1 MKLKLQ
7 QLVLYSALFA
17 AVAHANHAMEG
28 PPIAIVHVFAS
39 GENGIFANAYFVET
53 AEHVVAIDSTLLES
67 TSRAL
72 HEQIVALGKPLQA
85 VLLTHG
91 HPDHYNGV
99 TNLIAGAVIDVIAT
113 ADTDRVIR
121 ESDAIK
127 EKLWTP
133 VFGAEWPKHRTFPNR
148 ILPDGDSLI
157 IDGVTFTVHLLGPG
171 ESHADSYWVMND
183 GHRKVA
189 FIGDVVIH
197 GAHAYVPD
205 GHTAAWLRN
214 LDRVAADLKDVAK
227 LYPGHGESGGL
238 ELLDDQR
245 NYLREYRNTVRSLAH
260 GQPALTELQKKEL
273 VAHMTTFLPTKN
285 LEFLIPLGADSVA
298 AELATEVK

>member
-1 MKLKLQ
+1 MKLKMH
-7 QLVLYSALFA
+7 QLAFFSALFI
-17 AVAHANHAMEG
+17 AVARATPAAERS
-28 PPIAIVHVFAS
+28 PTAIVHVFAS

-53 AEHVVAIDSTLLES
+53 AKHVVAIDSTLLES

-99 TNLIAGAVIDVIAT
+99 TNLINGAGIDVIAT
-113 ADTDRVIR
+113 EDTARVIR

-133 VFGAEWPKHRTFPNR
+133 VFGAEWPKRRTFPNR
-148 ILPDGDSLI
+148 LLPDGGSLT
-157 IDGVTFTVHLLGPG
+157 IDGVTFTVHSLGPG

-183 GHRKVA
+183 GQRKLA

-197 GAHAYVPD
+197 GAHAYVTD

-214 LDRVAADLKDVAK
+214 LDRVAAELKDAAI

-238 ELLDDQR
+238 ELLDGQR
-245 NYLREYRNTVRSLAH
+245 NYLREYRNTVRSLAQ
-260 GQPALTELQKKEL
+260 GQPALTETQKKEL
-273 VAHMTTFLPTKN
+273 VAHMTAFMPTKH
-285 LEFLIPLGADSVA
+285 LEFLISLGADSVA
-298 AELATEVK
+298 AELAAEGK